1 VDLPTYTNI
10 WRIEKRLY
18 KLYDF
23 RLPMPLPI
31 NWIAVFAGITIPYIV
46 LLVAIGLPFNHT
58 LVWLYVLPPGLLTW
72 LTTRPV
78 IENKRLPELVESQ
91 VRYLA
96 EPRVWTRLTPLNE
109 KDQMVVTARVWHARQ
124 APQRRKAAK
133 TRAAVGT
140 VALRERNALARRGAA
155 APAIGDPAE
164 GNAPLAAASA
174 LAAAPAT
181 AANSR
186 TRARA
191 RGTGPRVPAPGSSGR
206 QGPPG
211 RRSRPPQQDWAAQ
224 QREAARQDEFPEETW
239 PAEHAQPAGPGD
251 QAAKPSRFRLSAL
264 RPKPAGQAPTL
275 PPGVALRQPA
285 EPRRPRLGGPAPS
298 DQAGSAGPW
307 PEGPA
312 RPGQAGPA
320 WRMPA
325 IRSAP
330 PLGSVA
336 APLASDRPAHATPD
350 VYPASPL
357 PAPDANPTSLH
368 PALDADLGGP
378 VHAATAAD
386 PAAQSVVAPEVEPA
400 TSAPASSEA
409 DTAPAAP
416 ATPEVDLGTSPAAF
430 DGDSAAPVHAAPEA
444 DPAAQAPAASD
455 VEPVTSAPAS
465 SEVYVVPATPATPE
479 VEPGTAPVALDGDS
493 ASPVHVIPQVAPASP
508 VRSAQDVYPSEVY
521 AAPMAPATPEVE
533 AGTPPVALDG
543 DSASSVHAAP
553 EADPAAQAPAAP
565 EVEPGTPPVALNG
578 DSATSVHAAPEAD
591 PAAQA
596 PAASDVDQA
605 TSSPAPFQ
613 TRPAP
618 QAPSADEV
626 SAAPAPGNVRSTPAP
641 APSGAAPRVEI
652 SHDGPA
658 QRLVPPA
665 PVPPVNPALAWP
677 SARPEPADLSLFSA
691 ALTTETWDKSQIP
704 ADAGEPV
711 AEEGQGVEAEEADK
725 PRALE
730 VVHEAG
736 AAPPAEAPP
745 VPVVKAVADAQPLA
759 VPSIERALSG
769 PSRDRN
775 LTWHGKVKIV
785 AGTGQGPGKRDQE
798 ALDRA
803 RARLPLK
810 TPRRVL
816 VLGCTSGAGQSITTL
831 MTGHMLASLREEP
844 VAAVDLHD
852 GELARYSAPA
862 GWLED
867 LLSGRPPHGSMKAR
881 PDGLG
886 PTPKPV
892 PARLDVLASRDPL
905 RDGDELKL
913 AVQLTRHYSLTV
925 LDPGAT
931 GLMKLLKIA
940 DQLIIVVPASI
951 DGAGAL
957 ADTRDWLDTHGFAE
971 LADHSVTVINGVSR
985 RSLADVEHAESVARG
1000 RCRAIVRVPWD
1011 DMLPVEVADPS
1022 ALRPQTRVAYTALA
1036 GVLVAGMAA
1045 APVRTSQ

>member
-31 NWIAVFAGITIPYIV
+31 NWIAVFVGITVPYIV
-46 LLVAIGLPFNHT
+46 FLIAIGLPFNHT

-91 VRYLA
+91 VRYLT

-124 APQRRKAAK
+124 APQRRKAA
-133 TRAAVGT
+133 TVRAAAGT
-140 VALRERNALARRGAA
+140 VALRGRNALARRGVAA
-155 APAIGDPAE
+155 TVIGDPAE

-186 TRARA
+186 SRARA
-191 RGTGPRVPAPGSSGR
+191 RGTGPRVPAPGTSGR
-206 QGPPG
+206 QRPPG
-211 RRSRPPQQDWAAQ
+211 KRTRPPRQDWAAQ
-224 QREAARQDEFPEETW
+224 QREAARHDELPEETW
-239 PAEHAQPAGPGD
+239 PAEQPPRAQTTGTED
-251 QAAKPSRFRLSAL
+251 QAAKPSRFRLSGL
-264 RPKPAGQAPTL
+264 RSRPVGQAPEL
-275 PPGVALRQPA
+275 PPGVALRPA
-285 EPRRPRLGGPAPS
+285 EPRRPRFGSLPPS
-298 DQAGSAGPW
+298 DQEGRARSWPGGPD
-307 PEGPA
+307 

-336 APLASDRPAHATPD
+336 APMSSDLPAHATPD
-350 VYPASPL
+350 VYPASL
-357 PAPDANPTSLH
+357 PVPDAEPATPAHAVLPVH
-368 PALDADLGGP
+368 PALDIDLGGP
-378 VHAATAAD
+378 VHVAPYAYLAAPVLSPSQAPSTSAAPDEDRAPSVRAAQDAELDAPLGPVSPEVAQDTPSSATTPDGEAATPAPAAPEAGPPAQVPVAAD
-386 PAAQSVVAPEVEPA
+386 VEPA
-400 TSAPASSEA
+400 ISAPASSELH
-409 DTAPAAP
+409 AAP
-416 ATPEVDLGTSPAAF
+416 ATPEVDSDAPPVALVGEPATW
-430 DGDSAAPVHAAPEA
+430 VHVVPEV
-444 DPAAQAPAASD
+444 DPAAQAPAA
-455 VEPVTSAPAS
+455 A
-465 SEVYVVPATPATPE
+465 
-479 VEPGTAPVALDGDS
+479 
-493 ASPVHVIPQVAPASP
+493 
-508 VRSAQDVYPSEVY
+508 
-521 AAPMAPATPEVE
+521 
-533 AGTPPVALDG
+533 
-543 DSASSVHAAP
+543 
-553 EADPAAQAPAAP
+553 
-565 EVEPGTPPVALNG
+565 
-578 DSATSVHAAPEAD
+578 
-591 PAAQA
+591 
-596 PAASDVDQA
+596 DVDQA
-605 TSSPAPFQ
+605 LS
-613 TRPAP
+613 
-618 QAPSADEV
+618 APSAADLGP
-626 SAAPAPGNVRSTPAP
+626 AAPAPGLGNVRSSPPP

-677 SARPEPADLSLFSA
+677 TAQPEPADLSLCSA
-691 ALTTETWDKSQIP
+691 ALTTETGDKSQIP
-704 ADAGEPV
+704 ADES
-711 AEEGQGVEAEEADK
+711 AEEHAEAPEVEAEEADE
-725 PRALE
+725 PGALE
-730 VVHEAG
+730 VVHEAV
-736 AAPPAEAPP
+736 AAPQ
-745 VPVVKAVADAQPLA
+745 VPVVKAVADAVPLA

-769 PSRDRN
+769 PSKDRN
-775 LTWHGKVKIV
+775 LSWHGKVKIV

-810 TPRRVL
+810 TPQRVL
-816 VLGCTSGAGQSITTL
+816 MLGCTSGAGQSVTTL
-831 MTGHMLASLREEP
+831 MTGHILASLREEP

-852 GELARYSAPA
+852 GTLARYSAPA
-862 GWLED
+862 GWLD
-867 LLSGRPPHGSMKAR
+867 DMLSGRPPQGAMKAR
-881 PDGLG
+881 PDGLS
-886 PTPKPV
+886 PTPKTV
-892 PARLDVLASRDPL
+892 PARLDVIASRDPL
-905 RDGDELKL
+905 RDGDELEL
-913 AVQLTRHYSLTV
+913 AVQLTRHYSLAM
-925 LDPGAT
+925 LDPGAA

-940 DQLIIVVPASI
+940 DQLVIVVPASI

-985 RSLADVEHAESVARG
+985 RSLADVAHAESVARG